1 MNEPTSDPYPG
12 FQPRKGGAMTEA
24 TDIQHKWLDERF
36 NHINTILSHIR
47 ETVDHL
53 KETQADFMNR
63 SSIQMTD
70 LLIRVQDTERN
81 QAVQRGREENLRRTE
96 TSQNLK
102 WQMIIALGTAISG
115 VAAFVGYFMGK
126 GQ

>member
-1 MNEPTSDPYPG
+1 MTDTSD
-12 FQPRKGGAMTEA
+12 
-24 TDIQHKWLDERF
+24 IQRKWLDERF

-70 LLIRVQDTERN
+70 LLIRIQDTERH
-81 QAVQRGREENLRRTE
+81 QAVQRGREENRMRTE

>member
-1 MNEPTSDPYPG
+1 MTDTSD
-12 FQPRKGGAMTEA
+12 
-24 TDIQHKWLDERF
+24 IQRKWLDERF
-36 NHINTILSHIR
+36 SHINTILSHIR

-70 LLIRVQDTERN
+70 LLIRVQDTERH
-81 QAVQRGREENLRRTE
+81 QAVQRGREENRMRTE

-115 VAAFVGYFMGK
+115 IAAFVGYFMGK

>member
-1 MNEPTSDPYPG
+1 
-12 FQPRKGGAMTEA
+12 MTEA

-81 QAVQRGREENLRRTE
+81 QAVQRGREENRRRTE
-96 TSQNLK
+96 PSQNLK